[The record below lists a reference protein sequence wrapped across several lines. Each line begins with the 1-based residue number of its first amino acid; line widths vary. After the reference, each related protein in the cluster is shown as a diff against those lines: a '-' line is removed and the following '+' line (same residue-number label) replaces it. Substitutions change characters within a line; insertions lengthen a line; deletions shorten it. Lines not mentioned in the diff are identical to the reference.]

1 VDETQSDSL
10 RPWEVVLPSRADHGG
25 SVDAFRVGI
34 GEVRLDGG
42 NNIELPVPGVTVIVG
57 ANNVGKSVLLRQM
70 AELLHHFPTLPLS
83 EGYRLAESQ
92 QLTHSGSRADLVAWL
107 GVHSHFIEQRGG
119 RPAGFVRFG
128 QQQPLPPTT
137 AAQAWDRVL
146 SGASPGS
153 LGELAPFILHNAD
166 PTARRE
172 MVGGVGA
179 RQTADE
185 PPTHPL
191 HYMEDDRTL
200 LRRLSELSQEVF
212 GYPLT
217 LDTTST
223 ALLLRVGT
231 PSIPAP
237 RVDKSQ
243 AAYRADM
250 ARLPLLSQQGDGMRS
265 FLGLLLPLITA
276 SHPIVLVDEPEAFL
290 HPPQAA
296 ALGRAL
302 SALARD
308 NKLQVI
314 LATHDRNLLTGLLDV
329 VGVPI
334 SIVRLHRDRNLTVP
348 YQLNPDDVRGLW
360 TDVTLRYTNVI
371 DGLFHRLVIIAEAD
385 RDCRFYAATLDAVHE
400 DAPLTIPPSE
410 VLFVPSNGKQ
420 GMARLVRA
428 LKAVHTPVVTSPD
441 LDILNDEGVLRA
453 LVREL
458 EGTWDNIAQDYRIAT
473 DPFRQPRDPAR
484 NSDVLDA
491 IQGVLGS
498 NPEQTY
504 NADTRDKVLAQ
515 LRSNESRWQALKT
528 AGDRAFT
535 GAQATAAGQRL
546 LNALD
551 GMGVVTV
558 RVGQLERFG
567 PTVEA
572 GKGPAWLAAALEA
585 DAHKDADVVAHM
597 RRLLQSGLE
606 KMQIPE
612 TASGASSES
621 VRQTSSDESS
631 QTNTPPR

>member
-1 VDETQSDSL
+1 MQLDGL
-10 RPWEVVLPSRADHGG
+10 LPWEAVLPNRADHGG
-25 SVDAFRVGI
+25 SVDAFQVGI
-34 GEVRLDGG
+34 GQVRLNGG
-42 NNIELPVPGVTVIVG
+42 HNIELPVPGVTVIVG

-70 AELLHHFPTLPLS
+70 AELLHHFPTLSLS
-83 EGYRLAESQ
+83 EEYRLAESQ

-119 RPAGFVRFG
+119 RAAGFVRFG
-128 QQQPLPPTT
+128 QQHPLPPTT
-137 AAQAWDRVL
+137 ASQAWDRML

-200 LRRLSELSQEVF
+200 LLRLSELSQEVF
-212 GYPLT
+212 GYSLT

-231 PSIPAP
+231 PSIQAP
-237 RVDKSQ
+237 RVDESQ

-250 ARLPLLSQQGDGMRS
+250 AKLPPLSQQGDGMRS

-302 SALARD
+302 STLAKN

-329 VGVPI
+329 VDVPI
-334 SIVRLHRDRNLTVP
+334 SIVRLHRDRDLTVP
-348 YQLNPDDVRGLW
+348 YQLNPDDVRDLW
-360 TDVTLRYTNVI
+360 ADVTLRYTNVI

-385 RDCRFYAATLDAVHE
+385 RDCRFYAAALDAVHE
-400 DAPLTIPPSE
+400 DAPLAIPPSE

-428 LKAVHTPVVTSPD
+428 IKAVHTPV
-441 LDILNDEGVLRA
+441 
-453 LVREL
+453 
-458 EGTWDNIAQDYRIAT
+458 
-473 DPFRQPRDPAR
+473 
-484 NSDVLDA
+484 
-491 IQGVLGS
+491 
-498 NPEQTY
+498 
-504 NADTRDKVLAQ
+504 
-515 LRSNESRWQALKT
+515 
-528 AGDRAFT
+528 
-535 GAQATAAGQRL
+535 
-546 LNALD
+546 
-551 GMGVVTV
+551 
-558 RVGQLERFG
+558 
-567 PTVEA
+567 
-572 GKGPAWLAAALEA
+572 
-585 DAHKDADVVAHM
+585 
-597 RRLLQSGLE
+597 
-606 KMQIPE
+606 
-612 TASGASSES
+612 
-621 VRQTSSDESS
+621 
-631 QTNTPPR
+631 